1 LCNPPALL
9 CVKGSGMAQMDDSTI
24 IARVLEGETAAFEQ
38 LVNRYKDMAFSIA
51 RRVCNSA
58 EDAEEVAQDAFLK
71 AYQALDK
78 FKQESK
84 FSTWLYRIVTNTA
97 ISSTRKKKI
106 AMASLDENLIENFSE
121 DEIQENLNQM
131 DIQEKSQYIRQAM
144 EQLHPQ
150 DCLLINMFYTDELS
164 IEEISEVSGLSQA
177 NVKVRLHR
185 IRKKL
190 YVILD
195 DLFKK
200 HDIHL
205 TR

>member
-1 LCNPPALL
+1 
-9 CVKGSGMAQMDDSTI
+9 MDDNMI
-24 IARVLEGETAAFEQ
+24 IARVLEGETAAFEH

-51 RRVCNSA
+51 RRVCANA
-58 EDAEEVAQDAFLK
+58 EDAEEVAQDAFMK

-106 AMASLDENLIENFSE
+106 AMTSLDETLVENFSE
-121 DEIQENLNQM
+121 DEIRENLNQFSLEE
-131 DIQEKSQYIRQAM
+131 QSRYVKEAM
-144 EQLHPQ
+144 QQLHPQ
-150 DCLLINMFYTDELS
+150 DALLINMFYTDELS
-164 IEEISEVSGLSQA
+164 IEEVSEVTGLSQA

-190 YVILD
+190 YVLLD
-195 DLFKK
+195 GMFKK
-200 HDIHL
+200 QSL
-205 TR
+205 SVVR

>member
-1 LCNPPALL
+1 
-9 CVKGSGMAQMDDSTI
+9 MAQIDDNAI
-24 IARVLEGETAAFEQ
+24 IARVLDGETAAFEH

-51 RRVCNSA
+51 RRVCKSA

-71 AYQALDK
+71 AYQALDR

-97 ISSTRKKKI
+97 ISSTRKKKV
-106 AMASLDENLIENFSE
+106 AMVSFDESMVENFSE
-121 DEIQENLNQM
+121 DEIQENLNTLSS
-131 DIQEKSQYIRQAM
+131 DEKSQYIKLAM
-144 EQLHPQ
+144 QQLHPQ
-150 DCLLINMFYTDELS
+150 DCLLINMFYTDDLS
-164 IEEISEVSGLSQA
+164 IEEIADVSGLSQA

-200 HDIHL
+200 QEMPIV
-205 TR
+205 R

>member
-1 LCNPPALL
+1 
-9 CVKGSGMAQMDDSTI
+9 MAQMDDNAI
-24 IARVLEGETAAFEQ
+24 IANVLDGDTAAFEH

-51 RRVCNSA
+51 RRVCSNA

-97 ISSTRKKKI
+97 ISSTRKKKV
-106 AMASLDENLIENFSE
+106 AMASLDETMVENFSE
-121 DEIQENLNQM
+121 DEVQENLNAVGSE
-131 DIQEKSQYIRQAM
+131 EKSRYIKEAM
-144 EQLHPQ
+144 QQLHPQ

-190 YVILD
+190 YVLLD
-195 DLFKK
+195 EMFKK
-200 HDIHL
+200 QDIPII
-205 TR
+205 R

>member
-1 LCNPPALL
+1 
-9 CVKGSGMAQMDDSTI
+9 MAQMDDNTI
-24 IARVLEGETAAFEQ
+24 IARVLEGETAAFEE

-97 ISSTRKKKI
+97 ISSTRKKKV
-106 AMASLDENLIENFSE
+106 AMASLDEAMIENFSE
-121 DEIQENLNQM
+121 DEIQENLNQYSNEE
-131 DIQEKSQYIRQAM
+131 QSRYVKEAM
-144 EQLHPQ
+144 QQLHPQ
-150 DCLLINMFYTDELS
+150 DALLINMFYTDELS
-164 IEEISEVSGLSQA
+164 IEEVSEVTGLSQA
-177 NVKVRLHR
+177 NVKVKLHR

-190 YVILD
+190 YVLLD
-195 DLFKK
+195 EMFRKQGMPV
-200 HDIHL
+200 I
-205 TR
+205 R

>member
-1 LCNPPALL
+1 
-9 CVKGSGMAQMDDSTI
+9 MAQMDDNMI
-24 IARVLEGETAAFEQ
+24 IARILEGETAAFEH

-51 RRVCNSA
+51 RRVCASS

-106 AMASLDENLIENFSE
+106 AMASLDESLVESFSE
-121 DEIQENLNQM
+121 DEVKENLDHFSSEEQSRYVK
-131 DIQEKSQYIRQAM
+131 EAM
-144 EQLHPQ
+144 QQLHPK
-150 DCLLINMFYTDELS
+150 DALLINMFYTDELS
-164 IEEISEVSGLSQA
+164 IEEVSEVTGLSQA
-177 NVKVRLHR
+177 NVKVKLHR

-190 YVILD
+190 YVLLD
-195 DLFKK
+195 DMFKK
-200 HDIHL
+200 PNL
-205 TR
+205 SVVR

>member
-1 LCNPPALL
+1 
-9 CVKGSGMAQMDDSTI
+9 MAQMDDNAI
-24 IARVLEGETAAFEQ
+24 IANVLDGDTAAFEH

-51 RRVCNSA
+51 RRVCSNA

-97 ISSTRKKKI
+97 ISSTRKKKV
-106 AMASLDENLIENFSE
+106 AMASLDETMVENFSE
-121 DEIQENLNQM
+121 DEVQENLNAM
-131 DIQEKSQYIRQAM
+131 GSEEKSRCIKEAM
-144 EQLHPQ
+144 QQLHPQ

-190 YVILD
+190 YVLLAE
-195 DLFKK
+195 LFKK
-200 HDIHL
+200 QDIPII
-205 TR
+205 R

>member
-1 LCNPPALL
+1 
-9 CVKGSGMAQMDDSTI
+9 MAQMDDNMI
-24 IARVLEGETAAFEQ
+24 IARVLGGETAAFEH

-51 RRVCNSA
+51 RRVCANA
-58 EDAEEVAQDAFLK
+58 EDAEEVAQDAFMK

-106 AMASLDENLIENFSE
+106 AMASLDETLVENFSE
-121 DEIQENLNQM
+121 DEIQENLNQFSSEE
-131 DIQEKSQYIRQAM
+131 QSRYVKEAM
-144 EQLHPQ
+144 QQLHPQ
-150 DCLLINMFYTDELS
+150 DALLINMFYTDELS
-164 IEEISEVSGLSQA
+164 IEEVSEVTGLSQA

-190 YVILD
+190 YVLLD
-195 DLFKK
+195 DMFKK
-200 HDIHL
+200 QSL
-205 TR
+205 SVVR

>member
-1 LCNPPALL
+1 
-9 CVKGSGMAQMDDSTI
+9 MAQMDDNMI
-24 IARVLEGETAAFEQ
+24 IARVLEGETAAFEE

-58 EDAEEVAQDAFLK
+58 EDAEEVAQDAFMK

-106 AMASLDENLIENFSE
+106 AMASLDETMIENFSE
-121 DEIQENLNQM
+121 DEIQENLNQLGSEE
-131 DIQEKSQYIRQAM
+131 QSRFVKEAM
-144 EQLHPQ
+144 QQLQPK
-150 DCLLINMFYTDELS
+150 DALLINMFYTDELS
-164 IEEISEVSGLSQA
+164 IEEVSEVTGLSQA
-177 NVKVRLHR
+177 NVKVKLHR

-190 YVILD
+190 YVLLND
-195 DLFKK
+195 TYKK
-200 HDIHL
+200 QNLSVI
-205 TR
+205 R